1 MITQYIRF
9 ILLIFILSFSYS
21 NVLDF
26 EYGLIGKKTKK
37 SKRLFEVNNNDTLSN
52 AYTKLNLKIN
62 DSYFYLILKS
72 HDGIFEILFKAKPNL
87 NRLSRG
93 STYIEIPW
101 MNLSSFKNG
110 IDLYLLSTA
119 DELLEIE
126 NLIHDYSFANKRNK
140 KRFGKKLISLLDNLN
155 NNSNLSNEDLESKL
169 DSQIMTGVTF
179 RATTS
184 KRIESNSLLHS
195 VNGDS
200 DVIFEVITI
209 HLK

>member
-1 MITQYIRF
+1 
-9 ILLIFILSFSYS
+9 
-21 NVLDF
+21 
-26 EYGLIGKKTKK
+26 
-37 SKRLFEVNNNDTLSN
+37 
-52 AYTKLNLKIN
+52 
-62 DSYFYLILKS
+62 
-72 HDGIFEILFKAKPNL
+72 FKAKPNL
-87 NRLSRG
+87 NKLSRG

-110 IDLYLLSTA
+110 IDLYLVSTA

-126 NLIHDYSFANKRNK
+126 NLINDYSFANKRNK
-140 KRFGKKLISLLDNLN
+140 KRFEKKLISLLDNLN

-179 RATTS
+179 RAITS

-200 DVIFEVITI
+200 DVILEVITI